1 MKTTPIPEALW
12 RHHDDR
18 TARYVSNWA
27 NVALH
32 LLACFA
38 DGHPQITEEL
48 QLPVFERGPNG
59 SLHARPPSRPLD
71 PPLSARARFYRRYSA
86 EWWQVNE

>member
-1 MKTTPIPEALW
+1 MTTEPRATSQIG
-12 RHHDDR
+12 R
-18 TARYVSNWA
+18 TSRCT
-27 NVALH
+27 
-32 LLACFA
+32 CFA

-48 QLPVFERGPNG
+48 QLPVFERGLNG